1 MLVPQANLRP
11 LLRTTS
17 REWRANLR
25 RLFQR
30 SHFILGEELR
40 AFELEF
46 AAAMGGKFSIGV
58 ANGTSAIELC
68 LRDAGVTSGEVIT
81 SGQTLSRRSRSRS
94 EEHTSELQSPDHLV
108 CRLLLEKKKCT
119 LPATSMC

>member
-58 ANGTSAIELC
+58 SNGTSAIELC
-68 LRDAGVTSGEVIT
+68 LRDAGVTGGGVIT
-81 SGQTLSRRSRSRS
+81 RELRAPLSSARIPTLGAIATFPQIDLETSRITTR
-94 EEHTSELQSPDHLV
+94 DA
-108 CRLLLEKKKCT
+108 K
-119 LPATSMC
+119 